1 MADDIVVMR
10 DGEAIVSA
18 PMAVALTPPLNPDV
32 AELLDAIP
40 TLDPDWLS
48 ARIARGD
55 EV

>member
-1 MADDIVVMR
+1 MR